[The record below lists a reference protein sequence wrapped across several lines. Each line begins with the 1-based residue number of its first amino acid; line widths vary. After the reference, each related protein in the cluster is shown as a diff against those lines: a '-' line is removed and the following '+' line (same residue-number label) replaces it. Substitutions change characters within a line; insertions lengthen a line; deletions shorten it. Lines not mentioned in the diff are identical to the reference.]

1 MSIRTKIALA
11 LAFLFTVIVGLVLV
25 GSYYLNQL
33 AGDSREIIKDNYRTL
48 SYVREMSS
56 SLHNI
61 SSAYVP
67 EGDTLLV
74 ATDAPL
80 RQALQRFR
88 ENFRQQA
95 TNLTEVSEQSL
106 TEDLQDDFAAIEQL
120 THDTIGA
127 ADYFGRL
134 LPLIN
139 AADQGLNS
147 IYLLNEESILHKN
160 EVAQATASNVI
171 TYMAVI
177 GVVCT
182 VVGLAFLIGFPGYV
196 ANPLRKL
203 TASIQQI
210 AQRNYDERLNFSSQ
224 DEFGTLATSF
234 NTMAEQ
240 LSEYESTNLAQ
251 ILYEKKRTETVI
263 RNMREAIVGLDA
275 DKKILFANPA
285 AQRLLGLD
293 ESELVNQYAP
303 DLASVND
310 LMRHLIQ
317 ELMTTS
323 ASPATEKASAPIKI
337 VEDSKEQYYTKEVSE
352 VVINEGQQSRIG
364 HVIILKNIT
373 SFKELDLAKT
383 NFIATI
389 SHELKTPISSIKMSI
404 KLLGDERVGPVTP
417 AQRELVQSIDEDSD
431 RLLKITKEL
440 LDLSQVESGNIHLTT
455 SPVAAREI
463 VDYALK
469 SVRNPAQQKNVT
481 LSVNVPD
488 TLPLVRADLEKSAW
502 VLVNLLS
509 NAVRY
514 SPTDRTVT
522 INVRDDAA
530 VVAFSV
536 RDGGKGISPEFQ
548 TRIFDKYFQTPN
560 SEKTGSGLG
569 LAISKEFI
577 TEQGGAIWVDST
589 LGEGSTFTFTLPKVK
604 DA

>member
-240 LSEYESTNLAQ
+240 LSE
-251 ILYEKKRTETVI
+251 
-263 RNMREAIVGLDA
+263 
-275 DKKILFANPA
+275 
-285 AQRLLGLD
+285 
-293 ESELVNQYAP
+293 
-303 DLASVND
+303 
-310 LMRHLIQ
+310 
-317 ELMTTS
+317 
-323 ASPATEKASAPIKI
+323 
-337 VEDSKEQYYTKEVSE
+337 
-352 VVINEGQQSRIG
+352 
-364 HVIILKNIT
+364 
-373 SFKELDLAKT
+373 
-383 NFIATI
+383 
-389 SHELKTPISSIKMSI
+389 
-404 KLLGDERVGPVTP
+404 
-417 AQRELVQSIDEDSD
+417 
-431 RLLKITKEL
+431 
-440 LDLSQVESGNIHLTT
+440 
-455 SPVAAREI
+455 
-463 VDYALK
+463 
-469 SVRNPAQQKNVT
+469 
-481 LSVNVPD
+481 
-488 TLPLVRADLEKSAW
+488 
-502 VLVNLLS
+502 
-509 NAVRY
+509 
-514 SPTDRTVT
+514 
-522 INVRDDAA
+522 
-530 VVAFSV
+530 
-536 RDGGKGISPEFQ
+536 
-548 TRIFDKYFQTPN
+548 
-560 SEKTGSGLG
+560 
-569 LAISKEFI
+569 
-577 TEQGGAIWVDST
+577 
-589 LGEGSTFTFTLPKVK
+589 
-604 DA
+604 

>member
-33 AGDSREIIKDNYRTL
+33 AADSREIIKDNYRTL

-56 SLHNI
+56 ALHNLPA
-61 SSAYVP
+61 AYVP

-74 ATDAPL
+74 AMDTQL
-80 RQALQRFR
+80 RQARQRFR

-95 TNLTEVSEQSL
+95 TNLTEVSEETL
-106 TEDLQDDFAAIEQL
+106 TAALQDDFAAIAQL
-120 THDTIGA
+120 THDTIGTSV
-127 ADYFGRL
+127 YFNRL
-134 LPLIN
+134 LPLIS
-139 AADQGLNS
+139 AADQRLGS
-147 IYLLNEESILHKN
+147 IYLLNEESILRKN

-196 ANPLRKL
+196 ANPLREL

-210 AQRNYDERLNFSSQ
+210 AQRNYEERLNFSSQ
-224 DEFGTLATSF
+224 DEFGTLANSF
-234 NTMAEQ
+234 NAMAER

-293 ESELVNQYAP
+293 ETELVGQYAP
-303 DLASVND
+303 DLALVND

-317 ELMTTS
+317 DLMTIPS
-323 ASPATEKASAPIKI
+323 APATEKASAPLKI
-337 VEDSKEQYYTKEVSE
+337 VEDRKEQYYTKEVSD
-352 VVINEGQQSRIG
+352 VVINEGQESRIG

-404 KLLGDERVGPVTP
+404 KLLGDERVGPITEG
-417 AQRELVQSIDEDSD
+417 QRELVQSIDEDSD

-440 LDLSQVESGNIHLTT
+440 LDLSQVETGNIRLTT
-455 SPVAAREI
+455 GPVAPRDI

-469 SVRNPAQQKNVT
+469 SVRTPAQQKNVSLVVQT
-481 LSVNVPD
+481 PD
-488 TLPLVRADLEKSAW
+488 DLPLVQADLEKSAW
-502 VLVNLLS
+502 VMVNLLS

-514 SPTDRTVT
+514 SPPEREVLIDMRATDRTVT
-522 INVRDDAA
+522 
-530 VVAFSV
+530 FSV
-536 RDGGKGISPEFQ
+536 RDGGKGISTEFQ
-548 TRIFDKYFQTPN
+548 TRIFDKYYQTPN

-577 TEQGGAIWVDST
+577 TGQGGKIWVEST
-589 LGEGSTFTFTLPKVK
+589 VGEGSTFTFTLPAVK